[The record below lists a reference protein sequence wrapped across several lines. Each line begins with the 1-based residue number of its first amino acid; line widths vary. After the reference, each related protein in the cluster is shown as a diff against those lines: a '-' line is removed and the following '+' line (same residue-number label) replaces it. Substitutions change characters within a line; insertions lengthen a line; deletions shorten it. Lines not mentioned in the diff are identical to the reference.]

1 MRKYK
6 TLLFDLDGTL
16 TDPMLGITRSVQY
29 ALQKF
34 EIQVNDLSEL
44 CSFIGPPLDESFKKY
59 YSLSEQQTKEAIA
72 HYRVYFSKTGIFE
85 NKPYPG
91 IKELLRYLR
100 EEGFQLMVAT
110 SKPTCF
116 AKQILAH
123 FDLDKYFIFVGG
135 SELDGTR
142 SAKAEVISYVLQQ
155 NHITQLEEV
164 VMIGDREHDIFGA
177 KKVGIDSIGVL
188 YGYGS
193 SAELTNAGATYLVEN
208 VEGLKDYICL

>member
-1 MRKYK
+1 
-6 TLLFDLDGTL
+6 
-16 TDPMLGITRSVQY
+16 
-29 ALQKF
+29 
-34 EIQVNDLSEL
+34 
-44 CSFIGPPLDESFKKY
+44 
-59 YSLSEQQTKEAIA
+59 
-72 HYRVYFSKTGIFE
+72 
-85 NKPYPG
+85 
-91 IKELLRYLR
+91 
-100 EEGFQLMVAT
+100 MVAT

-142 SAKAEVISYVLQQ
+142 SAKADVISYVLRQ